1 MNLSQVVQV
10 DLTNVIQLT
19 LPSAGS
25 DNMEGGVF
33 FFLREGVVLVRRQ
46 NALVKI
52 ATKQNLG
59 CLMILE
65 GGGSAERFI

>member
-25 DNMEGGVF
+25 DNMEGWTF
-33 FFLREGVVLVRRQ
+33 EGYLNPSLVGI
-46 NALVKI
+46 K
-52 ATKQNLG
+52 LG
-59 CLMILE
+59 AVSGE
-65 GGGSAERFI
+65 